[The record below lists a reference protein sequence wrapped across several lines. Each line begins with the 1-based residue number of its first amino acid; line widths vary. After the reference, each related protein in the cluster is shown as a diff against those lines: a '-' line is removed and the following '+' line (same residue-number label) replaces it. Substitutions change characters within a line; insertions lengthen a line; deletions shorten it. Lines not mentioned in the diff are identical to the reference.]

1 MIIETCLHVRFT
13 KSFDSWKK
21 TKFKFKIIEKV
32 ESRNLELQNSS
43 VCVNDDSDI
52 SKSCFWH
59 LIFCPGI
66 WTSLLPLKEEK
77 YRKFFKVV
85 QNYAELRITMS
96 WKLYLILWYHK
107 RVKLRWSL
115 VSILY
120 LFCYEIHKQ
129 YQLLKNFLKIS

>member
-1 MIIETCLHVRFT
+1 MIIETCLHVRFA

-52 SKSCFWH
+52 SKSCFWY

-120 LFCYEIHKQ
+120 LFSYEIHKQ